1 MKNKLHDILNI
12 GLPIIFICGCA
23 IARRYVLKSA
33 KEYILESIEGYIQS
47 DECKNEI
54 KSRVDELLGDLVF
67 D

>member
-1 MKNKLHDILNI
+1 MKSKLRDIFNI
-12 GLPIIFICGCA
+12 GFPIIFICGCA
-23 IARRYVLKSA
+23 IARRYVLKYA

-47 DECKNEI
+47 DEYKNEI